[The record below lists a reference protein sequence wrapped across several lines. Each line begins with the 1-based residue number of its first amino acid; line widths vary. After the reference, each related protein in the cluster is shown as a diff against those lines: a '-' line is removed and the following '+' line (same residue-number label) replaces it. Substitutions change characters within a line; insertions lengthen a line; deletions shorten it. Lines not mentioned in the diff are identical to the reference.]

1 MDTRASKEKRF
12 TETIEKWIMYFMY
25 LLFGGLFF
33 LISIQGTWREG
44 LILFPIALVSIPITR
59 WGMRWQ
65 NERYVRSAQNQ
76 DDLEVVVDRLNKI
89 EKRISI
95 TPEIAKK
102 YISQGYKILWIGT
115 PNGLEDKIVL
125 EPNIIMKKINSQGIR
140 GKTLTKKII
149 SLIST
154 DV

>member
-12 TETIEKWIMYFMY
+12 TERIEKWIMYFMY

-44 LILFPIALVSIPITR
+44 LILFPIALVSIPLTR

-89 EKRISI
+89 EKRLS
-95 TPEIAKK
+95 E
-102 YISQGYKILWIGT
+102 
-115 PNGLEDKIVL
+115 LEDK
-125 EPNIIMKKINSQGIR
+125 
-140 GKTLTKKII
+140 
-149 SLIST
+149 
-154 DV
+154 

>member
-65 NERYVRSAQNQ
+65 NERYIRSAQNQ

-89 EKRISI
+89 EKRIS
-95 TPEIAKK
+95 E
-102 YISQGYKILWIGT
+102 
-115 PNGLEDKIVL
+115 LED
-125 EPNIIMKKINSQGIR
+125 N
-140 GKTLTKKII
+140 
-149 SLIST
+149 
-154 DV
+154 